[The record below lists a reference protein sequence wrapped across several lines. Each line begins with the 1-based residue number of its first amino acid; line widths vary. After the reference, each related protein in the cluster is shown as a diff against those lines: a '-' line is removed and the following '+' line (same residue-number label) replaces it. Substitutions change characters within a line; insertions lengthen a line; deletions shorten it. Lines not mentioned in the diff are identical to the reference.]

1 MRTGFRISSL
11 VPSGLVFDGV
21 SDSEDSVILADRS
34 EATEAQCPLCTT
46 ASRRI
51 HSRYIRHVADLPSA
65 GRKVRLRLL
74 TRRFTCEVAN
84 VPAQAMSSDS
94 LVAAAD
100 RALYAAK
107 ESGRDRLVMSGQVV
121 AWPAAKTA

>member
-21 SDSEDSVILADRS
+21 SDSEDSVILAVRS

-51 HSRYIRHVADLPSA
+51 HSHYIRHVADLPSA

-74 TRRFTCEVAN
+74 TRRFTCEV
-84 VPAQAMSSDS
+84 PHC
-94 LVAAAD
+94 
-100 RALYAAK
+100 
-107 ESGRDRLVMSGQVV
+107 
-121 AWPAAKTA
+121 